1 MKPPLRVGYLV
12 QQYPPE
18 IGAGPARAGELARR
32 WTTAGAEVTIIT
44 AMPNRPEGRIYPPYR
59 GRLFQQESI
68 DGVRILRSWL
78 YARPGGRFSTVLLNN
93 ATFAATA
100 TVHALA
106 RAGPFDVLI
115 ASSPP
120 YFPVPAG
127 LLLHWLWDTPLVC
140 ELRDLWPEY
149 LIEMNVLRRRSFE
162 RAVLA
167 TDAAMLRRAAHVV
180 TVTAPLRDRLV
191 AKGVSESRISVI
203 SNGVDPDEYFPREE
217 PPPVAA
223 LHRGDGT
230 FTVGYLGNFGAGQ
243 ELGVVLEAARILGER
258 GAGVRMVMAGGGT
271 EHARIQADATRLA
284 LPNLHILPTIPK
296 HSTRAFYN
304 NCDACLVP
312 LAPLPIFA
320 DALPTKFFEI
330 MACGRPVIASAA
342 GEVRRVLE
350 SSGAGWAVRPG
361 DAAALAD
368 AIGRLAALSRGERA
382 QMGARGVDY
391 VADRFHRGV
400 LALRYLEVLTA
411 VAGEAR

>member
-1 MKPPLRVGYLV
+1 VKPPLRIGYLV
-12 QQYPPE
+12 QQYSPE

-32 WTTAGAEVTIIT
+32 WTGAGAEVTIIT
-44 AMPNRPEGRIYPPYR
+44 AMPNRPEGRIHAPYR
-59 GRLFQQESI
+59 GRLFQQETV

-78 YARPGGRFSTVLLNN
+78 YARPGGRFATILLNN

-100 TVHALA
+100 TLHALG

-149 LIEMNVLRRRSFE
+149 LVEMEVLGSRLLE

-167 TDAAMLRRAAHVV
+167 ADAAMLGRAAHLV
-180 TVTAPLRDRLV
+180 TVTAPLRNRLV
-191 AKGVSESRISVI
+191 AKGISQDRISVI
-203 SNGVDPDEYFPREE
+203 PNGVDPEEYFPREE
-217 PPPVAA
+217 PAPVDALTRIAA
-223 LHRGDGT
+223 T

-243 ELGVVLEAARILGER
+243 GLGVVLEAARQLRDR
-258 GAGVRMVMAGGGT
+258 GAGVRIVMVGDGT
-271 EHARIQADATRLA
+271 EHARVRADAARLA
-284 LPNLHILPTIPK
+284 LPNLRILPPIPK

-330 MACGRPVIASAA
+330 MACGRPVIAAA
-342 GEVRRVLE
+342 VGEVRRVLE
-350 SSGAGWAVRPG
+350 ASGAGWAVPPG
-361 DAAALAD
+361 DGAALAD
-368 AIGRLAALSRGERA
+368 AIGRLALLSAGERA
-382 QMGARGVDY
+382 EMGARGVKY

-400 LALRYLEVLTA
+400 LAERYLGVLTA
-411 VAGEAR
+411 VAGAAR